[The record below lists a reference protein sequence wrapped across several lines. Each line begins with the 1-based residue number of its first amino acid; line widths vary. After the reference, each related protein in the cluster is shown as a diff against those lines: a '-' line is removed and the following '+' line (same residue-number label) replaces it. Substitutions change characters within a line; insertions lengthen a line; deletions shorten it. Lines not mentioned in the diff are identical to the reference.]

1 MVRFLISVLLA
12 AAAASAFCARA
23 SATTEF
29 CPAVLDIAPT
39 GKAPAQTYG
48 IQLRALSER
57 RVTVRLA
64 FDTSAGWYQT
74 DVSEAELSPSIRT
87 IPLKYP
93 VDVPISASPVMYV
106 RFPAAVT
113 VNHAFIIRAL
123 SIGDVFHWSD
133 RGQVTCPIAPEAW
146 QDPQYSLADLRDL
159 SAPPPHDATF
169 LAATARSP
177 LEAVSCPEPYAPAK
191 TLHAADAVYPDAA
204 RAVGATG
211 TSVVG
216 VALNPNGSVA
226 DTWVQGSSND
236 TTLDAA
242 AQSAA
247 QSSTYQAA
255 RAYCQDVPSIYYF
268 VVTFGQG
275 SGGSAE

>member
-1 MVRFLISVLLA
+1 MVRLYISILLA
-12 AAAASAFCARA
+12 AAASLAFCARA

-29 CPAVLDIAPT
+29 CPAVLDVAPV
-39 GKAPAQTYG
+39 GKAPAQVYG
-48 IQLRALSER
+48 IQLRALSQR

-64 FDTSAGWYQT
+64 FDTSAGWYQADVT
-74 DVSEAELSPSIRT
+74 DAELSPSIRT
-87 IPLKYP
+87 IPIKYP
-93 VDVPISASPVMYV
+93 VDVPMAASAILYV
-106 RFPAAVT
+106 RFPSSVT
-113 VNHAFIIRAL
+113 VNHAFVTRAL

-133 RGQVTCPIAPEAW
+133 RGQVTCPLAPEAW
-146 QDPQYSLADLRDL
+146 HDPDYSLADLRDL
-159 SAPPPHDATF
+159 GAPAPRDATF
-169 LAATARSP
+169 LAATPRSP
-177 LEAVSCPEPYAPAK
+177 LEAASCPNPYQLPK
-191 TLHAADAVYPDAA
+191 TLHAVDAVYPDAA

-211 TSVVG
+211 SIVIG

-255 RAYCQDVPSIYYF
+255 RTYCQDVPAIYYF

>member
-177 LEAVSCPEPYAPAK
+177 LEAVSCPEPYARSVPQAQAWSALRS
-191 TLHAADAVYPDAA
+191 TRTA
-204 RAVGATG
+204 RSRILGYKGAPMTPRS
-211 TSVVG
+211 TRQRNRRP
-216 VALNPNGSVA
+216 NPV
-226 DTWVQGSSND
+226 
-236 TTLDAA
+236 
-242 AQSAA
+242 
-247 QSSTYQAA
+247 
-255 RAYCQDVPSIYYF
+255 RIR
-268 VVTFGQG
+268 
-275 SGGSAE
+275 